1 MEQWVHGGFLFE
13 LGGWDWVSGCLKLAQ
28 QVIKQRI
35 SGIFGVF
42 SAHGEIEVVALV
54 GKAAADVGGQG
65 EQLGVGFGDWAH
77 GGGDGG

>member
-1 MEQWVHGGFLFE
+1 MGFQAAFLT
-13 LGGWDWVSGCLKLAQ
+13 SKLAQ

-35 SGIFGVF
+35 GGIFGVF
-42 SAHGEIEVVALV
+42 AAHGEIEVVALV